1 MRKKLEHRS
10 YEFEVRADANEKGKI
25 IEGIPVIYDKVTDIG
40 YFDEVIEKGALKNAD
55 LTDVRFLVNHDDK
68 RIPLARSRRNNG
80 NSTMKLEIIDDGL
93 KVIVNL
99 DTENNAEARAL
110 YSAVERGDIT
120 GMSFMFT
127 VEDDEWENK
136 ESDHPLRRVKKI
148 GTIVE
153 VSAVTYPA
161 YKDTLINT
169 RAELD
174 SSKEVLDKAL
184 EEFKKEK
191 RSKELELEK
200 LRFLF
205 FTKMEVWVNEF

>member
-25 IEGIPVIYDKVTDIG
+25 IEGIPIIYDKVTDIG

-55 LTDVRFLVNHDDK
+55 LTDVRFLVNHDEK

-93 KVIVNL
+93 KVIVDL
-99 DTENNAEARAL
+99 DTENNTEARAL

-136 ESDHPLRRVKKI
+136 ESEHPLRRVKKI
-148 GTIVE
+148 GTVVE
-153 VSAVTYPA
+153 VSAVTFPA

-174 SSKEVLDKAL
+174 SSKEVLEKAK
-184 EEFKKEK
+184 EQFKKEE

-205 FTKMEVWVNEF
+205 FEKMEVK

>member
-10 YEFEVRADANEKGKI
+10 YEFEVRADANEKGKK

-40 YFDEVIEKGALKNAD
+40 YFDEVIEKGALKNTD

-80 NSTMKLEIIDDGL
+80 NSTMKLEIIDEGL
-93 KVIVNL
+93 KVIVDL
-99 DTENNAEARAL
+99 DTENNTEARAL

-136 ESDHPLRRVKKI
+136 ESEHPLRRVKKI
-148 GTIVE
+148 GTVVE
-153 VSAVTYPA
+153 VSAVTFPA

-184 EEFKKEK
+184 EQFKKEK
-191 RSKELELEK
+191 RRKELELEK

-205 FTKMEVWVNEF
+205 FEKMEV

>member
-1 MRKKLEHRS
+1 MLKKLEHRS
-10 YEFEVRADANEKGKI
+10 YDFEVRAGEDEKGTI
-25 IEGIPVIYDKVTDIG
+25 IEGIPIIYDKVTDIG

-80 NSTMKLEIIDDGL
+80 NSTMKLEIIDEGL

-99 DTENNAEARAL
+99 DTENNTEARAL

-136 ESDHPLRRVKKI
+136 ESEHPLRRVKKI
-148 GTIVE
+148 GTVVE
-153 VSAVTYPA
+153 VSAVTFPA

-184 EEFKKEK
+184 EQFKKEK
-191 RSKELELEK
+191 RNKELELEK

-205 FTKMEVWVNEF
+205 FEKMEVK